1 MKSLARHLIII
12 GSLLSTSAVFGC
24 KGDPEAEACEPAEE
38 RAGFRFKHD
47 NSSTLN
53 GLTIKEE
60 FPNGLLTSTALL
72 AGEKVN
78 GVTLVASEGVD
89 GQPIVAVEL
98 NDASK
103 ALRYQTAG
111 GPAWRF
117 GPGAFPISFT
127 YARDDGTQAQV
138 RIDEPVYLGDDAYIG
153 GPIEHYT
160 TSYRLQQDG
169 AWGEWQDN
177 LCADGGG
184 DPAEGILVSGDWHP
198 DTASNDKSDSQ
209 AITLGCRYAAIAKC
223 VEWAYRFQTGP
234 NEWVHEACTRMVR
247 ADYTGDGT
255 SYTENGTRIYVGDSL
270 LLVTQRSHPGWLVK
284 EAEWGMDGATCINRS
299 ALRQLD
305 LTGCAS
311 DSDCFVGIPECENT
325 DDLTPSDPGL
335 IMTAVSLSAFGTSD
349 YLYGV
354 QFTEG
359 DPGSKLFMAAQD
371 GSDFEVVG
379 TTMIPSGVEG
389 VETAPVEID
398 GVFQTDFEGP
408 MGFQIDRDGNRS
420 RPVILY
426 GNTAVEPTGA
436 WIEGRVFR
444 GAAIS
449 SQNGRRL
456 VYAIAPETDEL
467 CRVWALSGLI
477 AEAEGGCE
485 ALPVDVA
492 DDVDLVQSGKDGTI
506 TVVEGGNVWTMDP
519 ETLDMKQVASYE
531 RSFVGV
537 ARPGDGSEL
546 VATDALNGE
555 LVRLIMPEGDDVCV
569 GDLEVLAAL
578 PPGVV
583 GDLAGSAP

>member
-1 MKSLARHLIII
+1 MKSLARTLIITAP
-12 GSLLSTSAVFGC
+12 LLTLCELAGC
-24 KGDPEAEACEPAEE
+24 KGEPEAEACEPAEE

-47 NSSTLN
+47 NSSTMN
-53 GLTIKEE
+53 GLTIKQE
-60 FPNGLLTSTALL
+60 FPNGLLTSSSLL
-72 AGEKVN
+72 AGEQVN

-111 GPAWRF
+111 GPAWLF

-127 YARDDGTQAQV
+127 YARDDGTQAEV
-138 RIDEPVYLGDDAYIG
+138 RIEEPVYLGDEAYVG
-153 GPIEHYT
+153 GPIEHYR
-160 TSYRLQQDG
+160 TSYRLLQDG
-169 AWGEWQDN
+169 VWGEYQDD
-177 LCADGGG
+177 LCADGSGE
-184 DPAEGILVSGDWHP
+184 PAEAVLVSGDWDP
-198 DTASNDKSDSQ
+198 ETGANDKSDAQ
-209 AITLGCRYAAIAKC
+209 AITLGCRYAALAKC
-223 VEWAYRFQTGP
+223 VEWAYRYQTGP

-247 ADYTGDGT
+247 ADYAGDGT

-284 EAEWGMDGATCINRS
+284 EAEWGMNGATCINRS
-299 ALRQLD
+299 ALRQQD
-305 LTGCAS
+305 LTGCAD
-311 DSDCFVGIPECENT
+311 DSSCFAGIPECENT

-354 QFTEG
+354 QFSEG
-359 DPGSKLFMAAQD
+359 DPGSTLFMAAQD
-371 GSDFEVVG
+371 GSDFEIVG
-379 TTMIPSGVEG
+379 TTQIPEAVVG
-389 VETAPVEID
+389 ETTGPVEID
-398 GVFQTDFEGP
+398 AVFQTDFEGP
-408 MGFQIDRDGNRS
+408 MGFQIDREGNRS

-436 WIEGRVFR
+436 WIAGRVFR

-456 VYAIAPETDEL
+456 VNAIAPETDEL
-467 CRVWALSGLI
+467 CRIWAFSGLI
-477 AEAEGGCE
+477 AQAEGGCE

-492 DDVDLVQSGKDGTI
+492 DDVDLVQSGTDGTI

-519 ETLDMKQVASYE
+519 ETVDMKQVARYE

-537 ARPGDGSEL
+537 ARPRDGSEL

-555 LVRLIMPEGDDVCV
+555 LVRLLMPEGDDDCV
-569 GDLEVLAAL
+569 GELEVLAKL